1 MIQAARSSNSQSLLR
16 EAESLKLLINSEA
29 HENFFNDRLDEVV
42 EKRRNPDRVY
52 TGAKALRED
61 LLAYLEQ
68 QGEVKTANVWCR
80 KLQFF
85 KAEEL
90 LINIKNTLKDNGI
103 QGVVELH
110 LQDRE
115 INSPHIQFVG
125 NDVHKAEE
133 LIANEVMKMNFEDSF
148 ESAVSR
154 GNAPAFYEDK
164 SIRVLKYDDRKR
176 DVEKVEKVEKEIK
189 ERKEHLKEQL
199 DNLKNKRDEF
209 LKILGI
215 KKDKPN
221 ERVENILDIK
231 IERRNKIEDIINTDI
246 DNLLEKWKIKS
257 KNRSTR

>member
-1 MIQAARSSNSQSLLR
+1 MIQAARSSSSQSLLR
-16 EAESLKLLINSEA
+16 EAESLHLLINSET
-29 HENFFNDRLDEVV
+29 HENFFNERLKEVID
-42 EKRRNPDRVY
+42 KRRNPEKVY
-52 TGAKALRED
+52 TGAKALRDD

-90 LINIKNTLKDNGI
+90 LANINNTLKEYGI

-125 NDVHKAEE
+125 NDVHRAEE
-133 LIANEVMKMNFEDSF
+133 LIANEVLKMNFEDSF

-154 GNAPAFYEDK
+154 SSSPAYYEDK

-176 DVEKVEKVEKEIK
+176 DVEKVEKVEQEIK
-189 ERKEHLKEQL
+189 ERKENLKEQL
-199 DNLKNKRDEF
+199 NSLRSKRDEF
-209 LKILGI
+209 LEILGV
-215 KKDKPN
+215 KKN
-221 ERVENILDIK
+221 EVKKRV
-231 IERRNKIEDIINTDI
+231 TDI
-246 DNLLEKWKIKS
+246 LEINREKRESIVNHDTDTLLAKWKSKS
-257 KNRSTR
+257 QQRSMR